1 MIKLI
6 EVDKK
11 LHGDALTTYLSK
23 KGIDYKLTGFT
34 STRDD
39 VFDIL
44 INEESASKVKVSVSW
59 DTVNLT
65 LNCPA
70 NDGYDIGR
78 NEFYM
83 MEVI

>member
-11 LHGDALTTYLSK
+11 LHGDTLTTYLSK
-23 KGIDYKLTGFT
+23 KGIDYKLSCRT
-34 STRDD
+34 DLD

-44 INEESASKVKVSVSW
+44 INEESASKVSVSW

-78 NEFYM
+78 NEFYK